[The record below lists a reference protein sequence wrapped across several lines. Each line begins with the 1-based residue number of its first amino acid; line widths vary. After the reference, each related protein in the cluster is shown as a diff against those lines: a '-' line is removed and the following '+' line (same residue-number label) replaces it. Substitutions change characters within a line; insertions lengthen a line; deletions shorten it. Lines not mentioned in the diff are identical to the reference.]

1 PAGLAGDGRAAAA
14 AATAS
19 PRRTWAR
26 SARGRPSRGWGPAG
40 RGVPMNEEASLKRVG
55 LIGCGAIGRPVARAL
70 LARNAGPH
78 SLAAVLAR
86 TARDLDGFPVTDSAE
101 KFLGGGYD
109 LIIEAG
115 GPAAVRAPPPP
126 APPPPPGA

>member
-1 PAGLAGDGRAAAA
+1 
-14 AATAS
+14 
-19 PRRTWAR
+19 
-26 SARGRPSRGWGPAG
+26 
-40 RGVPMNEEASLKRVG
+40 MNEETSLKRVG

-70 LARNAGPH
+70 LAENAGPH

-109 LIIEAG
+109 LAGLAGGALATFDTLTESAVSAALPDAAPILRGARQGIEATK
-115 GPAAVRAPPPP
+115 RALESYVPRLGREG
-126 APPPPPGA
+126 AP